1 MIKVDSVPGLK
12 VLLEVFQI
20 SHNGE
25 IGEVEICTILV
36 YFLVYFMNGLYDT
49 LERLNKIEEDT
60 TAKIALHGSQFLRD
74 VLTKHCTQFKDGY
87 LKEVAKM
94 RELKA
99 KMEKEKTPDEV
110 VDEVISK
117 LEIKN
122 DIQKP
127 VA

>member
-1 MIKVDSVPGLK
+1 MIKVDSVNSLK
-12 VLLEVFQI
+12 DLLEVFGI

-25 IGEVEICTILV
+25 IGEVEICTL
-36 YFLVYFMNGLYDT
+36 LVYFMNGFNDT
-49 LERLNKIEEDT
+49 LRRLNKIEEDT
-60 TAKIALHGSQFLRD
+60 TARVALHGSQFLRD
-74 VLTKHCTQFKDGY
+74 VLTEHCTQFRDGY
-87 LKEVAKM
+87 DKEVAKM

-99 KMEKEKTPDEV
+99 KMEKEKTPDDIV
-110 VDEVISK
+110 NEVISK

>member
-1 MIKVDSVPGLK
+1 MMKVNSVYKLK
-12 VLLEVFQI
+12 DLLQVFGI

-25 IGEVEICTILV
+25 IGEVEICTM
-36 YFLVYFMNGLYDT
+36 LVYFMNALYDI
-49 LERLNKIEEDT
+49 LGRLNKIEEDT

-74 VLTKHCTQFKDGY
+74 VLTKHCTQFKDGFD
-87 LKEVAKM
+87 KEVVKM

>member
-36 YFLVYFMNGLYDT
+36 YFMSALYDI
-49 LERLNKIEEDT
+49 LGRLNKIEEDT

-74 VLTKHCTQFKDGY
+74 VLTEHCTQFKDGY
-87 LKEVAKM
+87 DKEVAKM